1 MTCEYVCHITGEN
14 VISAADRS
22 VNYKTN
28 DHVLY
33 KPKLN
38 MKGMRNMK
46 KCKHV
51 VQRTSR
57 QDGPETIGS
66 TEHLTS
72 ESIAHKD
79 YIIRTD
85 GYSGT

>member
-1 MTCEYVCHITGEN
+1 
-14 VISAADRS
+14 
-22 VNYKTN
+22 
-28 DHVLY
+28 
-33 KPKLN
+33 
-38 MKGMRNMK
+38 MKA
-46 KCKHV
+46 CQHV

-72 ESIAHKD
+72 ESIGHKD
-79 YIIRTD
+79 YVIRTD

>member
-1 MTCEYVCHITGEN
+1 MIDQLAIRLMSACY
-14 VISAADRS
+14 ISQS
-22 VNYKTN
+22 WTWKEWV
-28 DHVLY
+28 
-33 KPKLN
+33 N
-38 MKGMRNMK
+38 MKA
-46 KCKHV
+46 CQHV

-72 ESIAHKD
+72 ESIGHKD

>member
-1 MTCEYVCHITGEN
+1 
-14 VISAADRS
+14 
-22 VNYKTN
+22 
-28 DHVLY
+28 
-33 KPKLN
+33 
-38 MKGMRNMK
+38 MK

-72 ESIAHKD
+72 ESISHKD
-79 YIIRTD
+79 YIIRSD